1 MSDLPELHWLHGK
14 PTATGRLKSTPEDFK
29 VSEDLGFTLD
39 GEGEHVMVRVRKTGC
54 NTAFV
59 AEKLAKFAG
68 IHPRDA
74 SYAGLKDRNAVTEQW
89 FCLRMPG
96 KEMPDFSQ
104 FTLEGCEILTTTR
117 QQRKLRIGTLKG
129 NHFTLVLRDISDVT
143 SVETR
148 LVEIQKQGVP
158 NYFGV
163 QRFGRNGDNLRQ
175 AWRWATNEIRVKE
188 RSKRSFYL
196 SAARSAM
203 FNHLVSQ
210 RLERHIYTQVLC
222 GDAMQ
227 LHGKRSW
234 FVAEEAELAQTQ
246 TRYEEHDIHITA
258 PLPGKGDLG
267 TQVQALIFETDN
279 LADYEALWSLAQQER
294 VDTTRRAINL
304 LPENMSWHW
313 LDDTTVSLSFFL
325 PAGSFATSVVRE
337 LILLGNIDAE
347 NISE

>member
-1 MSDLPELHWLHGK
+1 MSELPEFHWLHGK
-14 PTATGRLKSTPEDFK
+14 PQATGLLKSVPEDFI
-29 VSEDLGFTLD
+29 VCEDLGFTLD
-39 GEGEHVMVRVRKTGC
+39 GEGEHVMVKIRKTGC

-59 AEKLAKFAG
+59 AEKLAKFVG

-104 FTLEGCEILTTTR
+104 LVLDGCEILETTR

-129 NHFTLVLRDISDVT
+129 NHFTLVLRDISDRDFVD
-143 SVETR
+143 TR
-148 LVEIQKQGVP
+148 LALIKAQGIP

-163 QRFGRNGDNLRQ
+163 QRFGRNGENLRQ
-175 AWRWATNEIRVKE
+175 ALRWATDEIRVKE

-203 FNHLVSQ
+203 FNHLVSK
-210 RLERHIYTQVLC
+210 RLECDLYSTVML

-227 LHGKRSW
+227 LHGRGSW
-234 FVAEEAELAQTQ
+234 FVVDEAELTQTQ

-267 TQVQALIFETDN
+267 TQSQALDFEAKN
-279 LADYEALWSLAQQER
+279 LAEYETLWSLARQER
-294 VDTTRRAINL
+294 VDNTRRAINV
-304 LPENMSWHW
+304 LPEEMSWNW
-313 LDDTTVSLSFFL
+313 IDDTTVSLSFFL

-337 LILLGNIDAE
+337 LILLGNDDAE
-347 NISE
+347 NIGE

>member
-1 MSDLPELHWLHGK
+1 MNELPELQWLHGK
-14 PTATGRLKSTPEDFK
+14 PLATGLLKAKPEDFI
-29 VSEDLGFTLD
+29 VREELGFTLD
-39 GEGEHVMVRVRKTGC
+39 GEGEHVMVKIRKTGC

-59 AEKLAKFAG
+59 AEKLAKFVG

-104 FTLEGCEILTTTR
+104 FELEGCEILETTR

-129 NHFTLVLRDISDVT
+129 NYFTLVLRDISDKAFVD
-143 SVETR
+143 TR
-148 LVEIQKQGVP
+148 LALIKQQGVP
-158 NYFGV
+158 NYFGA

-175 AWRWATNEIRVKE
+175 AMRWATNEIRVKE

-203 FNHLVSQ
+203 FNHIVSE
-210 RLERHIYTQVLC
+210 RLAQNLYSTVLL

-227 LHGKRSW
+227 LHGRGSW
-234 FVAEEAELAQTQ
+234 FVVAEAELSQSQ
-246 TRYEEHDIHITA
+246 TRYDEHDIHITA

-267 TQVQALIFETDN
+267 TQSQALAFETDN
-279 LADYEALWSLAQQER
+279 LIEFETFWSLARQER
-294 VDTTRRAINL
+294 VDNTRRAINM
-304 LPENMSWHW
+304 LPEDMSWHW
-313 LDDTTVSLSFFL
+313 IDDKTVSLSFFL
-325 PAGSFATSVVRE
+325 MAGSFATSVVRE
-337 LILLGNIDAE
+337 LLLLGNEDAE

>member
-1 MSDLPELHWLHGK
+1 MSELLELQWLHGK
-14 PTATGRLKSTPEDFK
+14 PQATGLLKVKPEDFI
-29 VSEDLGFTLD
+29 VREELGFTLD
-39 GEGEHVMVRVRKTGC
+39 GEGEHVMVKVRKTGC

-59 AEKLAKFAG
+59 AEKLAKFVG

-104 FTLEGCEILTTTR
+104 FELEGCEILETTR

-129 NHFTLVLRDISDVT
+129 NYFTLVLRDISDKAFVD
-143 SVETR
+143 TR
-148 LVEIQKQGVP
+148 LALIKQQGVP
-158 NYFGV
+158 NYFGA

-175 AWRWATNEIRVKE
+175 AMRWATNEIRVKE

-203 FNHLVSQ
+203 FNHIVSE
-210 RLERHIYTQVLC
+210 RLAQNLYSTVLL

-227 LHGKRSW
+227 LHGRGSW
-234 FVAEEAELAQTQ
+234 FVVDEAELSQSQ
-246 TRYEEHDIHITA
+246 TRYDEHDIHITA

-267 TQVQALIFETDN
+267 TQLQALTFETNN
-279 LADYEALWSLAQQER
+279 LIEYETFWSLARQER
-294 VDTTRRAINL
+294 VDNTRRAINM
-304 LPENMSWHW
+304 LPEDMSWHW
-313 LDDTTVSLSFFL
+313 IDDKTVSLSFFL
-325 PAGSFATSVVRE
+325 MAGSFATSVVRE
-337 LILLGNIDAE
+337 LLLLGNEDAE
-347 NISE
+347 NIGE

>member
-14 PTATGRLKSTPEDFK
+14 PQATGLLKSIPEDFI
-29 VSEDLGFTLD
+29 VCEDLGFTLD
-39 GEGEHVMVRVRKTGC
+39 GEGEHVMVKIRKTGC

-59 AEKLAKFAG
+59 AEKLAKFVG

-104 FTLEGCEILTTTR
+104 LVLEGCEILETTR

-129 NHFTLVLRDISDVT
+129 NHFTLVLREISDRDFVD
-143 SVETR
+143 TR
-148 LVEIQKQGVP
+148 LAQIKAKGIP
-158 NYFGV
+158 NYFGA

-175 AWRWATNEIRVKE
+175 AMRWATDEIRVKE
-188 RSKRSFYL
+188 RGKRSFYL

-203 FNHLVSQ
+203 FNHIVSK
-210 RLERHIYTQVLC
+210 RLEYDLYSKVIL

-227 LHGKRSW
+227 LHGRGSW
-234 FVAEEAELAQTQ
+234 FVVDEAELAQTQ
-246 TRYEEHDIHITA
+246 TRYEEHDVHITA

-267 TQVQALIFETDN
+267 TQSQALDFETEN
-279 LADYEALWSLAQQER
+279 LAEYEDFWSLARQER
-294 VDTTRRAINL
+294 VDNTRRAINV
-304 LPENMSWHW
+304 LPENMSWNW
-313 LDDTTVSLSFFL
+313 VDDTTVSLSFFL

-337 LILLGNIDAE
+337 LILLGNDDAE
-347 NISE
+347 NIGE